1 MEDERWT
8 ASIDP
13 AGGSILHPSSSIL
26 TLVLMSLRV
35 RQTLTRV
42 IVIQLITLALLWL
55 LQQRYAG

>member
-1 MEDERWT
+1 
-8 ASIDP
+8 
-13 AGGSILHPSSSIL
+13 
-26 TLVLMSLRV
+26 MSLRV

>member
-1 MEDERWT
+1 
-8 ASIDP
+8 
-13 AGGSILHPSSSIL
+13 
-26 TLVLMSLRV
+26 MSTRV